1 MLGCVLAAAAA
12 AVAYVLTFA
21 AILAWLP
28 LLAVLVLVTA
38 PFDRNRRIAGRF
50 LRLLAVFA
58 TLTFPP
64 WRIRI
69 EGRWP
74 PGRRAHVVVS
84 NHQSML
90 DIFVLARL
98 PREMKWVAK
107 AELFRIPWI
116 GWMFRL
122 SGDIPV
128 DRAETRSG
136 REAMARARRYL
147 DGGMHVMLFPEGT
160 RSRDGALLPF
170 KQGAFKLAIEAGA
183 PLLPVAIHGAAE
195 GMPKG
200 SPWVRPARVRVRI
213 LEPVETA
220 GLGEGDVAALA
231 ERVRA
236 RIGAAVAELRESAAS
251 GDPAP
256 GGVSLRS

>member
-1 MLGCVLAAAAA
+1 MTLAPLVPLAAAL
-12 AVAYVLTFA
+12 AYLLTFA

-28 LLAVLVLVTA
+28 PLAILAAVTA
-38 PFDRNRRIAGRF
+38 PFDRNRRVAGRF

-58 TLTFPP
+58 TFTFPF

-69 EGRWP
+69 QGAWP
-74 PGRRAHVVVS
+74 ADRRAYVVVS

-90 DIFVLARL
+90 DIFMLARL

-128 DRAETRSG
+128 DRAAAQSG

-147 DGGMHVMLFPEGT
+147 QGGMHVMLFPEGT
-160 RSRDGALLPF
+160 RSRDGSLLPF
-170 KQGAFKLAIEAGA
+170 KPGAFKLAIEAGA
-183 PLLPVAIHGAAE
+183 PVLPIAICGSAE

-200 SPWVRPARVRVRI
+200 SPWVRPARVRARI
-213 LEPVETA
+213 LEPVETS
-220 GLGEGDVAALA
+220 GLGAADVALLA
-231 ERVRA
+231 DRVRERVA
-236 RIGAAVAELRESAAS
+236 AAVAELREPDLT
-251 GDPAP
+251 G
-256 GGVSLRS
+256 RS